1 MRVPSHLSP
10 FTIRRFSTHTRSPNP
25 ALRSPP
31 PISPKPS
38 PSIQSLAAS
47 GRLAAALR
55 LLVLRRGRGRP
66 VGPDGF
72 VSVLRHCAAPET
84 LMEGRRLHA
93 HMVVSGFV
101 HDPFVLN
108 HLINMYGKCGL
119 LADAHWVFK
128 GMAKQNLHSW
138 NTLLGCYC
146 KFGFLIEAR
155 QLFDEMPK
163 KDTVS
168 WNTMISGYDQH
179 GPCEEA
185 LLVFVRMRSSDSR
198 VDHFGVSS
206 IISACSNL
214 RFLNNGRELHGCSS
228 KLGLDSHVQ
237 VGSALIG
244 LYGKCGELEDAGRVF
259 DEMGVKEIFTWNSML
274 DAYICC
280 SKMED
285 ALTFFDKIPEKN
297 VVSWTSVVAG
307 CSQHERNGEAICY
320 FHRMLK
326 TGLRAD
332 KVLLVCALTAC
343 AGLMDSKKGFKIHA
357 LILKHGVG
365 SDVIVGSVLVM
376 LYARCGGFS
385 EAIRIINHMPLVDDF
400 SWSVLIAE
408 YAKHGFIDSAIKL
421 FDCLEKKSVPL
432 WNALIGGYS
441 ELGMNEEA
449 HKAFGKMQLEGKK
462 GDEFTYGS
470 LLLASDLVGLSYGEQ
485 LHSQTIKLGI
495 DSSVFVGSAL
505 IDMYSYNFECEA
517 AIRIFDVLDEPNL
530 VCWNS
535 LISGLG
541 LNKLDGKA
549 LCALRLM
556 MVFGLVP
563 DNITLS
569 LILDSCSNLRALREG
584 VQIHT
589 LASKLGLESGVVAG
603 CALIDMYAKCD
614 RIIYASRV
622 FYELQDHSVITWTAI
637 VGGYM
642 RCGMWDEAKELF
654 DIMPERNIVSWN
666 AMISGCVKL
675 GRCTEA
681 FSSTIKCIIRVF
693 YPIK

>member
-1 MRVPSHLSP
+1 
-10 FTIRRFSTHTRSPNP
+10 
-25 ALRSPP
+25 
-31 PISPKPS
+31 
-38 PSIQSLAAS
+38 
-47 GRLAAALR
+47 
-55 LLVLRRGRGRP
+55 
-66 VGPDGF
+66 
-72 VSVLRHCAAPET
+72 
-84 LMEGRRLHA
+84 
-93 HMVVSGFV
+93 
-101 HDPFVLN
+101 
-108 HLINMYGKCGL
+108 
-119 LADAHWVFK
+119 
-128 GMAKQNLHSW
+128 
-138 NTLLGCYC
+138 
-146 KFGFLIEAR
+146 
-155 QLFDEMPK
+155 
-163 KDTVS
+163 
-168 WNTMISGYDQH
+168 
-179 GPCEEA
+179 
-185 LLVFVRMRSSDSR
+185 
-198 VDHFGVSS
+198 
-206 IISACSNL
+206 
-214 RFLNNGRELHGCSS
+214 
-228 KLGLDSHVQ
+228 
-237 VGSALIG
+237 
-244 LYGKCGELEDAGRVF
+244 
-259 DEMGVKEIFTWNSML
+259 
-274 DAYICC
+274 
-280 SKMED
+280 
-285 ALTFFDKIPEKN
+285 
-297 VVSWTSVVAG
+297 
-307 CSQHERNGEAICY
+307 
-320 FHRMLK
+320 MLK

-332 KVLLVCALTAC
+332 KALLVCALTAC

-421 FDCLEKKSVPL
+421 SDCLEKKSVPL

-681 FSSTIKCIIRVF
+681 LQLYHQMHNSGILPDQITLVSLLTICYNFLLKENGKQIHAQVIKNGYHINNHVTMVLTEMYHKLEVHPYSVLSFGSSDPVLGNGTVE
-693 YPIK
+693 PDALSGNN